1 MKYILLI
8 SWMAFPL
15 FGQEPGGPGLQLIE
29 RLNRMSPAERQKML
43 NRMPADRRQILEKRI
58 NNLNSIRPEAREKLR
73 KDYEYFQQL
82 PPEKRDEARRT
93 LKQIADLPDER
104 RKLVRGAVHNLRQ
117 QPSELRDRRLAS
129 RAFEQRFNEDE
140 RKLIRE
146 ALSVLPPKEEPS
158 QQ

>member
-1 MKYILLI
+1 MKYILLV
-8 SWMAFPL
+8 SLLALPL

-29 RLNRMSPAERQKML
+29 RLNRMSPAERKKML
-43 NRMPADRRQILEKRI
+43 NRMPPERRQILEKRI
-58 NNLNSIRPEAREKLR
+58 NNLNNIRPEAREKLR

-82 PPEKRDEARRT
+82 PPEKRDDARRT
-93 LKQIADLPDER
+93 LKQIADLPEER

-117 QPSELRDRRLAS
+117 QPSELRDQRLAS
-129 RAFEQRFNEDE
+129 RAFDKRFSEDE

-146 ALSVLPPKEEPS
+146 ALSVLPPQAEPS